1 LPALAGRLGRRST
14 DTGKLGSGREFDPP
28 DCNFPDCWMSVFRLL
43 QIAEPGRRGHNVAPF
58 FIPYMWKVL
67 PVTQKPDQCLGE
79 WIDREAI
86 AEAMIPLIG
95 QLYRNNNVVTSI
107 HGRGLIN
114 RSVIAIMKAHRF
126 ARHRMADDAEL
137 SVHETFPILKAM
149 SELKLGAAS
158 VDLGKMVAKFKA
170 EGNGRSIEDFV
181 KAELAEVVGKQN
193 GDAREGTDVVLYGFG
208 RIGRLLARILIEK
221 TGGGDG
227 LRLRAIVVRKGAEND
242 LVKRASLLRRDS
254 VHGPF
259 DGTITIDEEN
269 NTLTANGN
277 LIQVIYSN
285 DPASIDY
292 TQYGIK
298 NALLVDNTGKW
309 RDAEGLGQHLKCPG
323 IDRVVLT
330 APGKGALK
338 NIVHG
343 INHSDIGADDKI
355 ISAASCTTNAI
366 VPVLKAVND
375 QYGIVNGHVETVH
388 SYTNDQNLIDNFH
401 KGSRRGRSA
410 PLNMVITE
418 TGAATAAAKA
428 LPVLKGKLTGNAI
441 RVPTPNVSM
450 AILNLNLEKAT
461 TREEINEY
469 LRQMAMHSDLQKQI
483 DFVSSQEVVSTD
495 FVGSRHAGVVD
506 AEATICNDNRVVL
519 YVWYDN
525 EFGYSCQVVRVM
537 EDMAGV
543 NPPAFPR

>member
-1 LPALAGRLGRRST
+1 
-14 DTGKLGSGREFDPP
+14 
-28 DCNFPDCWMSVFRLL
+28 M
-43 QIAEPGRRGHNVAPF
+43 
-58 FIPYMWKVL
+58 

-79 WIDREAI
+79 WIDREAL

-107 HGRGLIN
+107 YGRGLIN
-114 RSVIAIMKAHRF
+114 RSVIAILKAHRF
-126 ARHRMADDAEL
+126 ARHRIADETEL
-137 SVHETFPILKAM
+137 SVHDTFQILKTM
-149 SELKLGAAS
+149 SEMNLGAAS
-158 VDLGKMVAKFKA
+158 VDLGKLVAKYKDA
-170 EGNGRSIEDFV
+170 DNGRNLEQFV
-181 KAELAEVVGKQN
+181 REELAEVADKRHAASGHK
-193 GDAREGTDVVLYGFG
+193 GTDVVLYGFG

-227 LRLRAIVVRKGAEND
+227 LRLRAIVVRKGADND

-269 NTLTANGN
+269 STITANGN

-285 DPASIDY
+285 DPASVDY
-292 TQYGIK
+292 TQYGIE

-323 IDRVVLT
+323 VARVVLT
-330 APGKGALK
+330 APGKGELK

-343 INHSDIGADDKI
+343 INHGDITADDKI

-410 PLNMVITE
+410 ALNMVITE

-461 TREEINEY
+461 SRDEINEY

-483 DFVSSQEVVSTD
+483 DFVNSQEVVSTD

>member
-1 LPALAGRLGRRST
+1 
-14 DTGKLGSGREFDPP
+14 
-28 DCNFPDCWMSVFRLL
+28 
-43 QIAEPGRRGHNVAPF
+43 
-58 FIPYMWKVL
+58 
-67 PVTQKPDQCLGE
+67 VTQKPDQCLGE
-79 WIDREAI
+79 WIDREAL

-107 HGRGLIN
+107 YGRGLIN
-114 RSVIAIMKAHRF
+114 RSVIAILKAHRF
-126 ARHRMADDAEL
+126 ARHRIADEAEL
-137 SVHETFPILKAM
+137 SVHDTFQVLKTM
-149 SELKLGAAS
+149 SEMNLDAAS
-158 VDLGKMVAKFKA
+158 VDLGKLVAKFKQA
-170 EGNGRSIEDFV
+170 GEGRSLEQFV
-181 KAELAEVVGKQN
+181 RQELAEVADKRHTATGRK
-193 GDAREGTDVVLYGFG
+193 GTDVVLYGFG

-227 LRLRAIVVRKGAEND
+227 LRLRAIVVRKGADND

-259 DGTITIDEEN
+259 DGTITIDEAN
-269 NTLTANGN
+269 NTITANGN

-285 DPASIDY
+285 DPASVDY
-292 TQYGIK
+292 TQYGIE

-323 IDRVVLT
+323 VARVVLT
-330 APGKGALK
+330 APGKGELK

-343 INHSDIGADDKI
+343 INHGDITADDKI

-410 PLNMVITE
+410 ALNMVITE

-461 TREEINEY
+461 SRDEINEY

-483 DFVSSQEVVSTD
+483 DFVNSQEVVSTD